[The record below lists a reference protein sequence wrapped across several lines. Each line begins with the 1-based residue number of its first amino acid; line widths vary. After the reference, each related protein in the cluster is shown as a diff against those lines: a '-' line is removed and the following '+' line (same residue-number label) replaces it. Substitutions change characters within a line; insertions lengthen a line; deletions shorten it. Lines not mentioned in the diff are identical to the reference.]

1 MDFLKEFAEQH
12 GFIGVFRV
20 SAKEN
25 IDIASVFSIL
35 TKEMLIKE
43 IREMENQPDESFDKP
58 RSDGI

>member
-43 IREMENQPDESFDKP
+43 IREMEN
-58 RSDGI
+58 